1 MAAGKVLPDAVGSLG
16 NTITYKNFT
25 LNFLFVYS
33 IGGKIYDSSSKRQM
47 TFLSD
52 WVTRQDVGD
61 RWTKPGDQALYP
73 RATLDPAQWGNDKE
87 WFNTDL
93 WLRDGSY
100 ARLRNLSI
108 GYEFPSEMINRIGLN
123 RVSLVLSGT
132 NLLTFT
138 KFPGLDPEVARD
150 FDNQQ
155 DRNLSQSVTY
165 LTPPQERV
173 FNLSI
178 NVGF

>member
-1 MAAGKVLPDAVGSLG
+1 M
-16 NTITYKNFT
+16 
-25 LNFLFVYS
+25 LFRS
-33 IGGKIYDSSSKRQM
+33 
-47 TFLSD
+47 
-52 WVTRQDVGD
+52 
-61 RWTKPGDQALYP
+61 
-73 RATLDPAQWGNDKE
+73 DKE

-93 WLRDGSY
+93 FIRDGSY

-108 GYEFPSEMINRIGLN
+108 GYELPQDFISKAGLS
-123 RVSLVLSGT
+123 RVSVVLSGT

-138 KFPGLDPEVARD
+138 RFPGLDPEVARD

-178 NVGF
+178 NLSF